1 MLRSCLP
8 IIVGLPWAILVG
20 CGGEPSP
27 HATAS
32 ADSTASSSAGVT
44 TGSDSATGYG
54 ATTTSAV
61 SSSGLPTSTTT
72 GSGGAASIGGT
83 STTGASD
90 IGGQSASSASGGAG
104 STDTTGSVGAGGA
117 TGGGTTGGTTGGGT
131 TGGDTGSV
139 RWVGRV
145 DASNPAAIRFAW
157 QGAGFVGYVSGDTV
171 AVTLRTEGTDAVYF
185 QPLVDGVM
193 GARFSVNAGADQT
206 ITLATNLSPGNHV
219 VELYRETE
227 GYYGVSTFL
236 GFASGTPMGAPP
248 SSSRVI
254 EVVGDSISAGYGNLG
269 VEPHPGWVAD
279 PACHW
284 TAENSS
290 WYLTYAA
297 LAGHALGADVS
308 TVARSGY
315 GMYRDLDGNSQGV
328 LSSVYNNTLGFA
340 SDPPWSF
347 PAQVDAVVINLGTN
361 DWSGGG
367 DPGVAYETA
376 YVEFLAGV
384 RSHYP
389 EAWIFLTIG
398 SMLNEPELSQVTTH
412 LDNIVTQ
419 VQTNGDPRVSS
430 FDFGSQDLGSD
441 GSIPSGCDWHPSTD
455 EHARMAGIL
464 QAELEDKLGW

>member
-1 MLRSCLP
+1 M
-8 IIVGLPWAILVG
+8 GA
-20 CGGEPSP
+20 
-27 HATAS
+27 
-32 ADSTASSSAGVT
+32 
-44 TGSDSATGYG
+44 DSATGYG
-54 ATTTSAV
+54 TTATTAV
-61 SSSGLPTSTTT
+61 SSGGLPTSTTT
-72 GSGGAASIGGT
+72 GSDGGASIGGSP
-83 STTGASD
+83 STTGASE
-90 IGGQSASSASGGAG
+90 IGAQSTSSASGGAG
-104 STDTTGSVGAGGA
+104 STDTTGSAGAGGGA
-117 TGGGTTGGTTGGGT
+117 NTGSANTDGGTTGGGT
-131 TGGDTGSV
+131 GNV

-145 DASNPAAIRFAW
+145 DASNPEAIRFAW

-171 AVTLRTEGTDAVYF
+171 AVTLRTEGTDAIYF

-206 ITLATNLSPGNHV
+206 ITLAANLSPGNHV

-236 GFASGTPMGAPP
+236 GFASGTPTGAPA
-248 SSSRVI
+248 SSGRVI

-290 WYLTYAA
+290 WYSTYAA

-308 TVARSGY
+308 TIARSGY
-315 GMYRDLDGNSQGV
+315 GMYRDLEGRSEGV

-347 PAQVDAVVINLGTN
+347 AEQVDAVVINLGTN

-376 YVEFLAGV
+376 YVEFLAEL

-389 EAWIFLTIG
+389 EAWFFLTIG
-398 SMLNEPELSQVTTH
+398 SMLNEPELSEVTTH
-412 LDNIVTQ
+412 LGNIVSQ
-419 VQTNGDPRVSS
+419 VQTNGDQRVSA

-455 EHARMAGIL
+455 EHARMADIL

>member
-1 MLRSCLP
+1 MLRACLP
-8 IIVGLPWAILVG
+8 MLVGLAWVILVG
-20 CGGEPSP
+20 CSGESSP
-27 HATAS
+27 HDTS
-32 ADSTASSSAGVT
+32 STDSEASSSASGAI
-44 TGSDSATGYG
+44 GSGSATGYG
-54 ATTTSAV
+54 TATTASVSSGGLPTSATTTSN
-61 SSSGLPTSTTT
+61 
-72 GSGGAASIGGT
+72 GSA
-83 STTGASD
+83 D
-90 IGGQSASSASGGAG
+90 IGGSPMTSGAGGVGAQSASSTNGDAG
-104 STDTTGSVGAGGA
+104 STDTTGGAGV
-117 TGGGTTGGTTGGGT
+117 GGGSTAA
-131 TGGDTGSV
+131 GSV

-145 DASNPAAIRFAW
+145 DASDPDAIRFSW
-157 QGAGFVGYVSGDTV
+157 QGAGFVGYVSGDSV
-171 AVTLRTEGTDAVYF
+171 AVTMRTEGTDAVYF

-206 ITLATNLSPGNHV
+206 ITLAANLGTGNHV

-248 SSSRVI
+248 SSSRMI

-284 TAENSS
+284 SAENSS

-297 LAGHALGADVS
+297 LAGRALGADVS
-308 TVARSGY
+308 TIARSGY
-315 GMYRDLDGNSQGV
+315 GMYRDLDGSSHGV
-328 LSSVYNNTLGFA
+328 LPSVYDNTLGFE

-347 PAQVDAVVINLGTN
+347 AEQADAVVINLGTN

-367 DPGVAYETA
+367 DPGMAYELA
-376 YVEFLAGV
+376 YVEFLAEV
-384 RSHYP
+384 RSRHSD
-389 EAWIFLTIG
+389 AWIFLTIG

-412 LDNIVTQ
+412 LNNIVTQ
-419 VQTNGDPRVSS
+419 VQSNGDQRISA

-455 EHARMAGIL
+455 EHARMAAIL
-464 QAELEDKLGW
+464 QAELKDKLGW